1 MDRRAVAYAAI
12 TLAPVPLLG
21 AGALGAG
28 AALWAGLA
36 LLAVAVPIADAL
48 APQDRAGP
56 MEPGGDA
63 LSLVL
68 GGLHFPVL
76 ALGVHAVAGLPAPQ
90 AAAAFLGFG
99 LWLGQVS
106 NANAHELI
114 HRPRRVV
121 RLLGAAVFASHLFG
135 HHATAH
141 RAVHHVHV
149 ATARDPNSAPPGMSA
164 WAFLPRA
171 WAGSA
176 LAGWRIEASR
186 LAARGRPAWHPS
198 NPYWAYG
205 AGALA
210 TLTAGGLIAGPAGVL
225 AAAGLGLYATA
236 QLLLSD
242 YVQHYGLRRAVGPD
256 GRPEPVLPAHSWNA
270 LHWASTRLMLNAPR
284 HADHHAHPARPW
296 PALRAPPRHAVAAPE
311 LPASLPAMA
320 TLALIPPLWFRVMDP
335 RLDRLRQHAEARCA
349 SG

>member
-99 LWLGQVS
+99 LWLGQGVVG
-106 NANAHELI
+106 
-114 HRPRRVV
+114 RR
-121 RLLGAAVFASHLFG
+121 AAE
-135 HHATAH
+135 
-141 RAVHHVHV
+141 R
-149 ATARDPNSAPPGMSA
+149 
-164 WAFLPRA
+164 
-171 WAGSA
+171 
-176 LAGWRIEASR
+176 
-186 LAARGRPAWHPS
+186 
-198 NPYWAYG
+198 
-205 AGALA
+205 
-210 TLTAGGLIAGPAGVL
+210 
-225 AAAGLGLYATA
+225 
-236 QLLLSD
+236 
-242 YVQHYGLRRAVGPD
+242 GLRRSLELQLAGVAGT
-256 GRPEPVLPAHSWNA
+256 GKR
-270 LHWASTRLMLNAPR
+270 
-284 HADHHAHPARPW
+284 
-296 PALRAPPRHAVAAPE
+296 PPRRRRDSAAGARRKGGAAGTGGRGRRLE
-311 LPASLPAMA
+311 GASK
-320 TLALIPPLWFRVMDP
+320 
-335 RLDRLRQHAEARCA
+335 
-349 SG
+349 